1 MSRFLAFRDR
11 WAGTVLDVCGG
22 CVIALIIAVAV
33 VVLP

>member
-11 WAGTVLDVCGG
+11 WSGTAQDVCAG
-22 CVIALIIAVAV
+22 CVIVLIIAATA